1 LQAALNSFF
10 LNQERNNYVVEG
22 VHDSGAKEK
31 VKMMGTGDD
40 VKDIGL
46 ELGLA
51 FFRGTNTQQSTFV
64 RHSILQTDVSYLY
77 VIQT

>member
-1 LQAALNSFF
+1 
-10 LNQERNNYVVEG
+10 
-22 VHDSGAKEK
+22 
-31 VKMMGTGDD
+31 MMGTGDD

-51 FFRGTNTQQSTFV
+51 FFHGTNTQQSTFV